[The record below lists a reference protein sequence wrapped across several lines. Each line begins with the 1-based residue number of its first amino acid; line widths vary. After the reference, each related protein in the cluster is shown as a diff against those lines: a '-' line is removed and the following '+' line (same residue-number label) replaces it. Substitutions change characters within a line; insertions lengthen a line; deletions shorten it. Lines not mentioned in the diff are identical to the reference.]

1 MERKKMRELA
11 REIAKLE
18 RMTNSEDQQK
28 VLKAQAR
35 LMEIFD
41 DPEVFQNIDRLDD
54 LVKNILEKS

>member
-18 RMTNSEDQQK
+18 RMTKSEDQQK

-54 LVKNILEKS
+54 MVQSILEKG